1 MLNTRPRPQTGHPAK
16 IAAGVSLEK
25 ITDQVSLPCQGK
37 GPVLNHYTHYSL
49 GASSRGILTC
59 TRRMSELIPQCNDA
73 KREVRKMVNN
83 KQIENIKWP
92 YTAHRAVV
100 RSVSSY

>member
-37 GPVLNHYTHYSL
+37 GPVLNHCTNCSL
-49 GASSRGILTC
+49 DVSSRGILTC
-59 TRRMSELIPQCNDA
+59 TRRMSELKLQFHDA
-73 KREVRKMVNN
+73 KREVKKMVNN
-83 KQIENIKWP
+83 KQIENI
-92 YTAHRAVV
+92 
-100 RSVSSY
+100 